1 MLGVTNVD
9 AACNVDA
16 VIASLK
22 HIFVS
27 ERQKLSS
34 MLPLSRMATRLASW
48 APLQQ
53 AHLMSTTSGQ
63 MTYLD
68 LQCSLEVYI
77 YVDLFQLLIQT
88 SSS

>member
-9 AACNVDA
+9 ATYNVDA

-27 ERQKLSS
+27 ERQKLSD

-77 YVDLFQLLIQT
+77 YVDLFQL
-88 SSS
+88 